1 MLLYNH
7 QREKE
12 ISQRYLTKKAKV
24 TDAGLD

>member
-24 TDAGLD
+24 TDA